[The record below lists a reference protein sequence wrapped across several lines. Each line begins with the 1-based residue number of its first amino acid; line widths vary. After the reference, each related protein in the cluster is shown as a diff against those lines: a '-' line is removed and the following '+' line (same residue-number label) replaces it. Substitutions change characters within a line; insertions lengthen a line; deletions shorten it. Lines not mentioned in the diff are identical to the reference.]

1 MTNKINTASIKVWGF
16 KIPKNTR
23 YLAWTKHVARKMMFY
38 GLSATKVKSILSR
51 YDRKEEGIA
60 PGTTA
65 VMKRSG
71 SKKNPQ
77 EIWAMYQ
84 DKVIKQDGITN
95 ERRVVITAWR
105 YPGISKP
112 KEKIPIPEG
121 ILAELEEGGDLALG

>member
-1 MTNKINTASIKVWGF
+1 MQF

-23 YLAWTKHVARKMMFY
+23 YLAWTKHITKKMMFY

-51 YDRKEEGIA
+51 YDRKEPGIA
-60 PGTTA
+60 PNTTA

-77 EIWAMYQ
+77 ELWVMYQ
-84 DKVIKQDGITN
+84 DKEITQDGIKS
-95 ERRVVITAWR
+95 ERRVIITVWR

-121 ILAELEEGGDLALG
+121 MLRELVEEENIAIDRI